1 MYCVF
6 FVYLVILES
15 RLVAPFLEFGTIAAI
30 AETTGY
36 EMNAITTDLS
46 DINSQLA
53 ITSPSGTNLA
63 LAMFKSN
70 EGITRQDVNTYEGVM
85 TFKELANSF
94 GIEPNSDLVDE
105 KYKRQRDVDTRRIN
119 GFKSYWETSKAT
131 VFPNITI
138 FVNEIDVIEE
148 VHFGGKTL
156 VSATLKSE
164 SSRLISDGQGRTTFI
179 KWLLAQEKA
188 TEFESH
194 TIAYKLIVT
203 NTATLTCEKSN
214 KLIKQLFADYHRNM
228 VKPSQ
233 SISKYFDSSTPFS
246 QLMNA
251 LLEIQLD
258 DSHQL
263 KDVISLN
270 GRIKRG
276 QVWNFVQLNSLVQ
289 KFLKVT
295 PASANKQLAD
305 EQIYTSTLA
314 LCSNFLK
321 QIFSQIPFT
330 ELDTDNYLAVHEKVM
345 YTKAVFANALGFVG
359 RSLLDEMLI
368 DYERTWDELSLKL
381 ILKDKLDKFW
391 ISNKV
396 TQSDEGKITII
407 KGTERRIG
415 ALLCRE
421 LRIYPCTELLA

>member
-1 MYCVF
+1 MN
-6 FVYLVILES
+6 
-15 RLVAPFLEFGTIAAI
+15 A
-30 AETTGY
+30 TTGL
-36 EMNAITTDLS
+36 N
-46 DINSQLA
+46 DIDSQLA
-53 ITSPSGTNLA
+53 ITSPSGTNLT
-63 LAMFKSN
+63 LAMFKSK
-70 EGITRQDVNTYEGVM
+70 EGITQQDVDTYEGVM
-85 TFKELANSF
+85 TFKELADSF
-94 GIEPNSDLVDE
+94 GIEPNSDLIDE

-119 GFKSYWETSKAT
+119 GFKSYWESSKAT

-138 FVNEIDVIEE
+138 FVNEIEVIKE
-148 VHFGGKTL
+148 VDLVGKTL
-156 VSATLKSE
+156 VSASLKPE

-179 KWLLAQEKA
+179 KWLLAQDQM

-203 NTATLTCEKSN
+203 NTPTLNCQKSN
-214 KLIKQLFADYHRNM
+214 KLIKQLFSDYHSNI

-246 QLMNA
+246 RLMNA

-258 DSHQL
+258 DSHLL

-270 GRIKRG
+270 GKIKRG

-295 PASANKQLAD
+295 PVTANKQLAD
-305 EQIYTSTLA
+305 EQIYTCTLE
-314 LCSNFLK
+314 LCTNFLK
-321 QIFSQIPFT
+321 QIFSQIPFG

-345 YTKAVFANALGFVG
+345 YTKAVFANALGFIG

-368 DYERTWDELSLKL
+368 DYKRTWDELSLEL

-391 ISNKV
+391 TTSKV
-396 TQSDEGKITII
+396 THNDEGKITIL

>member
-1 MYCVF
+1 MN
-6 FVYLVILES
+6 
-15 RLVAPFLEFGTIAAI
+15 A
-30 AETTGY
+30 TTG
-36 EMNAITTDLS
+36 LS
-46 DINSQLA
+46 DIDSQLA
-53 ITSPSGTNLA
+53 ITSPSGTNLT
-63 LAMFKSN
+63 LAMFKSK
-70 EGITRQDVNTYEGVM
+70 EGITQQDVDTFEGVM
-85 TFKELANSF
+85 TFKELADSF

-119 GFKSYWETSKAT
+119 GFKSYWGSSKAT

-138 FVNEIDVIEE
+138 FVNEIDVIKE
-148 VHFGGKTL
+148 VDLVGKTL
-156 VSATLKSE
+156 VSASLKPE

-179 KWLLAQEKA
+179 KWLLAQEQM

-203 NTATLTCEKSN
+203 NTPTLTCEKSN
-214 KLIKQLFADYHRNM
+214 TLIKQLFSDFYSNI

-246 QLMNA
+246 RLMNA

-270 GRIKRG
+270 GKIKRG

-295 PASANKQLAD
+295 PATANKQLAD
-305 EQIYTSTLA
+305 EQIYTCTLE

-321 QIFSQIPFT
+321 QIFSQIPFR
-330 ELDTDNYLAVHEKVM
+330 ELETDNYLAVHEKVM

-368 DYERTWDELSLKL
+368 DCKRTWDELSLEL

-391 ISNKV
+391 LTSKV
-396 TQSDEGKITII
+396 TLNDEGKITII

>member
-1 MYCVF
+1 MK
-6 FVYLVILES
+6 
-15 RLVAPFLEFGTIAAI
+15 A
-30 AETTGY
+30 TTG
-36 EMNAITTDLS
+36 LS
-46 DINSQLA
+46 DIDAQLA
-53 ITSPSGTNLA
+53 ITSPSGTNLT
-63 LAMFKSN
+63 LAMFKSK
-70 EGITRQDVNTYEGVM
+70 EGITQQGVDTFEGVM
-85 TFKELANSF
+85 TFKELAESF

-119 GFKSYWETSKAT
+119 GFRSYWESSKAT

-138 FVNEIDVIEE
+138 FVNEVDVIKE
-148 VHFGGKTL
+148 VDLVGKTL
-156 VSATLKSE
+156 VSASLKPE

-179 KWLLAQEKA
+179 KWLLEQEQM

-203 NTATLTCEKSN
+203 NTPTLTCEKSN
-214 KLIKQLFADYHRNM
+214 KLIKQLFSDYHSNI

-246 QLMNA
+246 RLMNA

-270 GRIKRG
+270 GKIKRS

-295 PASANKQLAD
+295 PATANKQLAD
-305 EQIYTSTLA
+305 EQIYTCTLE
-314 LCSNFLK
+314 LCTSFLK
-321 QIFSQIPFT
+321 QIFAQIPFS

-368 DYERTWDELSLKL
+368 DYQRTWDELSLKL

-391 ISNKV
+391 ITSKV
-396 TQSDEGKITII
+396 TLNDEGKITII

>member
-1 MYCVF
+1 MN
-6 FVYLVILES
+6 
-15 RLVAPFLEFGTIAAI
+15 A
-30 AETTGY
+30 TTG
-36 EMNAITTDLS
+36 LS
-46 DINSQLA
+46 DIDSQLA
-53 ITSPSGTNLA
+53 ITSPSGINLT
-63 LAMFKSN
+63 LAMFKSK
-70 EGITRQDVNTYEGVM
+70 EGITQQNVDTFEGVM
-85 TFKELANSF
+85 TFKELADSF

-119 GFKSYWETSKAT
+119 GFKNYWESSKAT

-138 FVNEIDVIEE
+138 FVNEIDAIKE
-148 VHFGGKTL
+148 VDLAGKTL
-156 VSATLKSE
+156 VSASLKPE

-179 KWLLAQEKA
+179 KWLLAQEQM

-203 NTATLTCEKSN
+203 NTPTLTCEKSN
-214 KLIKQLFADYHRNM
+214 TLIKQLFSDYHSNI

-246 QLMNA
+246 RLMNA

-270 GRIKRG
+270 GKIKRG

-295 PASANKQLAD
+295 PATANKQLAD
-305 EQIYTSTLA
+305 EQIYTCTLE
-314 LCSNFLK
+314 LCTNFLK
-321 QIFSQIPFT
+321 QIFSQIPFS

-368 DYERTWDELSLKL
+368 DYKRTWDELSLEL
-381 ILKDKLDKFW
+381 ILEDKLDRFW
-391 ISNKV
+391 TTSKV
-396 TQSDEGKITII
+396 TLNDEGKITII